1 MICAKIQKNRQYL
14 SDAVQFTQTPVTTP
28 AITPAPTPVPKGK
41 KCTVFSFRMGFLAIF
56 PRFRLMKG
64 KNRAILGFQ
73 QAFLLGLYF
82 QHCSRGHSMPVL
94 EIQRELSAGS
104 VFGDVAWNVAR
115 WGLTNTVASERICI
129 LPFCAMLFCCHAVLR
144 PTRPG
149 SSQRAKGECSSPR
162 SREAWLLPCVT

>member
-14 SDAVQFTQTPVTTP
+14 SGAVQFTQTPATTP
-28 AITPAPTPVPKGK
+28 ATTPTPKGK

-56 PRFRLMKG
+56 PRFWLTKG

-82 QHCSRGHSMPVL
+82 QLCSRGYSMPVL
-94 EIQRELSAGS
+94 KIQREQSAGS

-115 WGLTNTVASERICI
+115 KGFTNTVASERICI
-129 LPFCAMLFCCHAVLR
+129 LPFCTPLLCPTFAPHFCA
-144 PTRPG
+144 
-149 SSQRAKGECSSPR
+149 PR
-162 SREAWLLPCVT
+162 GRTTVFY